1 MIVTL
6 FLECISVAVLGLL
19 MKWENTRRDK
29 LQLTE
34 EGGFEARDLDAT
46 AFADLTDRENLKYVN
61 PHIMIGSTNLQ
72 LTTELLSSFRY
83 IY

>member
-6 FLECISVAVLGLL
+6 FLECISVAVLGIL

-29 LQLTE
+29 LQLTQE
-34 EGGFEARDLDAT
+34 DGFEARDLDAT

-61 PHIMIGSTNLQ
+61 PHTMISSMNLQ
-72 LTTELLSSFRY
+72 LTTKLLSSFRY